1 MPKVKLFG
9 LVLIITTLILGM
21 AVVVTETFEIRFY
34 DPSAQATGAW
44 QSNGNGAPAQFQN
57 SGFPN
62 SGFPNNNF
70 PQSPQGG
77 LNSNGWGDPMQN
89 TPTSYE
95 PQFTSVPVIIP
106 LCVAGALGAL
116 LWFAPGPASTKK
128 ASSAKYK
135 RSRKR

>member
-34 DPSAQATGAW
+34 DPSAQATGVGH
-44 QSNGNGAPAQFQN
+44 SNGVPAQ
-57 SGFPN
+57 FPN
-62 SGFPNNNF
+62 SGFPNSEFPNNSF

-77 LNSNGWGDPMQN
+77 VDPNAEGAPMQN
-89 TPTSYE
+89 GSAPYE

-106 LCVAGALGAL
+106 LGIAGALGSL
-116 LWFAPGPASTKK
+116 LWFAPGAASTKK
-128 ASSAKYK
+128 ASFAKYK